1 MTAFSEHVKGID
13 ELDVLVCLGLL
24 VIVMGLSVWQR
35 LGLFKDLAI
44 GVVRTI
50 VQLVLVG
57 YVILFIFKKNHAGLT
72 VAAILVMVIFA
83 GWTALR
89 KVKGRKSAIYPIT
102 TLSIFAG
109 SALTLAYVMF
119 LVIRPEEWSNP
130 QYLIPLA
137 GMIIGNAM
145 NGTALAIERLESEVR
160 QTRAAIEVRLSLGAT
175 RMQAAAEAIRKA
187 VNAALIPPINAMM
200 VVGLVFLPGMMT
212 GQILAGTDPVIAA
225 RYQMVVMFMLPAAT
239 TLSVVLA
246 VFAYV
251 PRLFTAAHQ
260 LRPEIPGRW

>member
-1 MTAFSEHVKGID
+1 MEFSDHVKEI
-13 ELDVLVCLGLL
+13 EVLDVLICLGLL
-24 VIVMGLSVWQR
+24 VIVMGLSAWQR

-44 GVVRTI
+44 GIVRTI
-50 VQLVLVG
+50 VQLFLIG
-57 YVILFIFKKNHAGLT
+57 YVIWFIFQEGQIALTLT
-72 VAAILVMVIFA
+72 VIFVMVVFA

-89 KVKGRKSAIYPIT
+89 KSKCRKTEIYPIT
-102 TLSIFAG
+102 TFAIFAG

-119 LVIRPEEWSNP
+119 LVIRPGKWSDP

-160 QTRAAIEVRLSLGAT
+160 QTRSVIEVRLSLGAT
-175 RMQAAAEAIRKA
+175 RMQAAAPAVRKA

-212 GQILAGTDPVIAA
+212 GQILAGIDPVIAA

-239 TLSVVLA
+239 ALSVILA
-246 VFAYV
+246 IFAYV
-251 PRLFTAAHQ
+251 PQLFTAAHQ
-260 LRPEIPGRW
+260 LRPDLPG